1 MTKKSKPDASGKHW
15 TQGSSLITS
24 SHLADVR
31 WPSTSKNR
39 KSVMAVTAARIAACH
54 YGPYLATRRKIMDKR
69 QTNSINTN
77 ATTRNQVRKPSD
89 GELTE
94 DQLNQITGGTVP
106 SIPIPPPSPG
116 IYAIGQIEARFPR

>member
-1 MTKKSKPDASGKHW
+1 MAKHF
-15 TQGSSLITS
+15 
-24 SHLADVR
+24 
-31 WPSTSKNR
+31 KNR
-39 KSVMAVTAARIAACH
+39 TSVMAVTAARIAACH
-54 YGPYLATRRKIMDKR
+54 YVPHLAARRKIMDKG

-77 ATTRNQVRKPSD
+77 ATTRKQVRKPS
-89 GELTE
+89 GRELTD

>member
-1 MTKKSKPDASGKHW
+1 MT
-15 TQGSSLITS
+15 
-24 SHLADVR
+24 
-31 WPSTSKNR
+31 
-39 KSVMAVTAARIAACH
+39 VTAARIAACH
-54 YGPYLATRRKIMDKR
+54 YVRHLATRRKIMDKR

-77 ATTRNQVRKPSD
+77 ATTRKQVRKPSD
-89 GELTE
+89 RELTE